1 VVAIFSLASILPTTF
16 LLPESL
22 PQAERAPF
30 GRSRAAKPGQKGLLD
45 VIRVPNVQII
55 LLFTTLTFLAFSL
68 LQSSFAFLSRRNLF
82 ADISLEEAQRNIGLL
97 LTWIGV
103 ISVTTQ
109 FVFVGPLVV
118 RFGKRRLVNVG
129 AVARVVAY
137 LGIASARDWV
147 TMALV
152 FIPFAAASA
161 ACQPSLQSIL
171 SRFSPPK
178 TRGFQSSN
186 SLTLVIGPI
195 LAGIL
200 LQLNLPSLSP
210 QIAVT
215 TPMFVGAFIMVIAFL
230 MSFRVLRMML
240 LSQDSWKLQ
249 PDAASADWP
258 APGKAHLTGKKPPQS
273 GGFWLS
279 ACSIRQ
285 S

>member
-1 VVAIFSLASILPTTF
+1 M
-16 LLPESL
+16 
-22 PQAERAPF
+22 
-30 GRSRAAKPGQKGLLD
+30 
-45 VIRVPNVQII
+45 
-55 LLFTTLTFLAFSL
+55 
-68 LQSSFAFLSRRNLF
+68 F
-82 ADISLEEAQRNIGLL
+82 ADISLEDAQRNIGLL

-161 ACQPSLQSIL
+161 ISQPSLQSIL
-171 SRFSPPK
+171 SRFSPPDM
-178 TRGFQSSN
+178 RGRVLGAFQSSN

-215 TPMFVGAFIMVIAFL
+215 IPMFVGAFIMVIAFL
-230 MSFRVLRMML
+230 MSFRVLRMKL
-240 LSQDSWKLQ
+240 PTHNSGKLQ
-249 PDAASADWP
+249 ADPASAD
-258 APGKAHLTGKKPPQS
+258 
-273 GGFWLS
+273 
-279 ACSIRQ
+279 
-285 S
+285 